1 MTLKHSFCLIIGY
14 FQCLRETS
22 YPRKSYALLHILYFV
37 TFVKSQTQEGCRQFI
52 LLAWDKSCA
61 ALDCKSSEISCPIS
75 VLMRQFV
82 GNHSRY

>member
-52 LLAWDKSCA
+52 LLA
-61 ALDCKSSEISCPIS
+61 
-75 VLMRQFV
+75 
-82 GNHSRY
+82 